1 MIRVLVRRFLFG
13 GTISALSFLT
23 SCSQDSGVAQS
34 LSSQMNQGALEMLN
48 GHSSERIV
56 IYHPESG
63 TGKYTLRL
71 EKHFF
76 PLRRLLARRR
86 PESSRGRFNR
96 TTSRGEQ
103 TPGTLERWIS
113 VPEVFQVTRQDQDTA
128 IILKNKSWYAEVRAV
143 Y

>member
-1 MIRVLVRRFLFG
+1 MIRLLVRRFLFG
-13 GTISALSFLT
+13 GTISALSLLT

-34 LSSQMNQGALEMLN
+34 LSSQMNQGALEMIN

-71 EKHFF
+71 EKHF
-76 PLRRLLARRR
+76 PCLSAPCVAPSGEQQGTLQLM
-86 PESSRGRFNR
+86 
-96 TTSRGEQ
+96 TSRGEQ